1 MILATK
7 AEDRKVFDCSAES
20 AYAALLSVL
29 EKKNGFSIKSQDDSA
44 KTIEAKTGVS
54 MRAFGEN
61 ISIRVTPNGAD
72 SCDVWVYSELAVP
85 ALSDSGKNK
94 ANVMKVMDLLASA
107 LRHTDGPQPIYHVDG
122 YCGKTLDV
130 YEDKCVITSRATIGS
145 FMTGNMTDGE
155 KTIYYTDC
163 IGVQFKRNGAGVTVG
178 YLQLET
184 SSGMMNKKGSNFW
197 SENSFTFNKD
207 SLNAQMAEIAD
218 YIKDRIDA
226 IKRQKSAPQTTTVIQ
241 QAAAPSAADELKKF
255 KELLDM
261 GAISQE
267 EYDELL
273 DMGAISQEEYDA
285 KKKQLLG
292 L

>member
-61 ISIRVTPNGAD
+61 ISIRVTPSGAD

-107 LRHTDGPQPIYHVDG
+107 LRNAGGPRPVYHVDG

-130 YEDKCVITSRATIGS
+130 YEDKCVITSRAT
-145 FMTGNMTDGE
+145 
-155 KTIYYTDC
+155 
-163 IGVQFKRNGAGVTVG
+163 VGA
-178 YLQLET
+178 
-184 SSGMMNKKGSNFW
+184 F
-197 SENSFTFNKD
+197 
-207 SLNAQMAEIAD
+207 
-218 YIKDRIDA
+218 
-226 IKRQKSAPQTTTVIQ
+226 
-241 QAAAPSAADELKKF
+241 
-255 KELLDM
+255 
-261 GAISQE
+261 
-267 EYDELL
+267 
-273 DMGAISQEEYDA
+273 
-285 KKKQLLG
+285 
-292 L
+292 